1 MPVPPPGPPPDAPSS
16 RKSTAQGKRAG
27 GSSCSVRSSAAS
39 QTPSMAD
46 PADYYGVYSWE
57 RTFFSEV
64 KEGDFLAESDCI

>member
-1 MPVPPPGPPPDAPSS
+1 MPVPPPGPPPNAPSS

-46 PADYYGVYSWE
+46 PADYGRAYRLRRIKKSA
-57 RTFFSEV
+57 RKANTCMSI
-64 KEGDFLAESDCI
+64 A